1 MPAAQRLS
9 RILLGQAVR
18 LNGDSCGL
26 RAALLRGLRPEER
39 ALPSAG
45 SKARKGPW
53 TLPSPAAFFKRR
65 AKTFDR
71 RGVKTDYE
79 APAPLFA
86 AQPAKNRGLP
96 RCSRRSL

>member
-1 MPAAQRLS
+1 MPFF
-9 RILLGQAVR
+9 
-18 LNGDSCGL
+18 
-26 RAALLRGLRPEER
+26 
-39 ALPSAG
+39 
-45 SKARKGPW
+45 
-53 TLPSPAAFFKRR
+53 SPAAFFKRR